1 MQVGVPG
8 GTKLVNVL
16 DPNESVSV
24 AGDGSLTVSVP
35 ATSGKLFVRDGEVVQ
50 GL

>member
-1 MQVGVPG
+1 MYKRQS
-8 GTKLVNVL
+8 LVNVL

-24 AGDGSLTVSVP
+24 AGDGTLIVNVP
-35 ATSGKLFVRDGEVVQ
+35 ATSGKLFVRAGDLIS